1 MTEKQSASG
10 AELNERVIFINR
22 VSKTVKGG
30 KRFRFSILLAVG
42 DGNGNVG
49 IGTTSPSY
57 KLHVSGVAAAQSFR
71 STVETGTAPLVVAS
85 STLVTNLNAD
95 RLDGKHAS
103 DFATASDMTTL
114 QGYFD
119 ASGNARNALR
129 LTTVSKT
136 AWGQT
141 YWTANGVP
149 TNISGDMSSV
159 GNIALTNNSRISN
172 ATGSGG
178 SLYIGRADDA
188 GWVKLSDMCS
198 RQGDSYWKIKS
209 NGDATFGNML
219 SNGYVTALSDARYKT
234 IVGDIN
240 ITVEQIA
247 SLPTILYKRNDR
259 HDDTIF
265 AGSIAQEWQKVLPQ
279 VVMTSNDYLGTLSIA
294 HGVGASIFVIVTAR
308 KVVNLEKRI
317 ERLEKASNIE
327 PNKME

>member
-1 MTEKQSASG
+1 MT
-10 AELNERVIFINR
+10 
-22 VSKTVKGG
+22 
-30 KRFRFSILLAVG
+30 
-42 DGNGNVG
+42 
-49 IGTTSPSY
+49 
-57 KLHVSGVAAAQSFR
+57 
-71 STVETGTAPLVVAS
+71 
-85 STLVTNLNAD
+85 
-95 RLDGKHAS
+95 
-103 DFATASDMTTL
+103 
-114 QGYFD
+114 
-119 ASGNARNALR
+119 
-129 LTTVSKT
+129 
-136 AWGQT
+136 
-141 YWTANGVP
+141 
-149 TNISGDMSSV
+149 SV
-159 GNIALTNNSRISN
+159 GSITLTNNSRISN

-188 GWVKLSDMCS
+188 GWVKMSDMCS

-234 IVGDIN
+234 IVGDID